1 MTVEPFLNPQLAA
14 MQVHGGMFMGIGY
27 GVSEQLLIDEKT
39 GRPLNGTLLDYK
51 MMTMMDTSDLTAEF
65 VELNDPMGPYGN
77 KAPRASLLQFQ
88 VHRPSGMLCFMQL
101 ASAFLRFL

>member
-1 MTVEPFLNPQLAA
+1 MNPQLAA

-51 MMTMMDTSDLTAEF
+51 MMTMMDTPDLTAEF

-77 KAPRASLLQFQ
+77 KA
-88 VHRPSGMLCFMQL
+88 
-101 ASAFLRFL
+101 